1 MRAINRGFMNL
12 FRFGGRDSPGQFWPY
27 AAVVFVIGFVVMGF
41 GVAMAME
48 PLFEQALLAAQQ
60 NPDSVHVTQS
70 PTHYSVQIEP
80 GAGFA
85 PDFSNFFLALGAGA
99 ALLISLL
106 AAAVTRR
113 LHDRGLSGFIGLVPV
128 VFLVTGL
135 IGMQRLM
142 GALDSPDFNERLF
155 ILIFLNNL
163 IYMASLAG
171 LVILLILP
179 GQPRRNAHGDPAGP
193 PGPPVVD

>member
-1 MRAINRGFMNL
+1 MRAISRGFTSL

-27 AAVVFVIGFVVMGF
+27 AAVVFVMGFVVMGF
-41 GVAMAME
+41 GMATAME
-48 PLFEQALLAAQQ
+48 PLFEQAILAAQQ

-85 PDFSNFFLALGAGA
+85 PDFSNFFLTLGAGA
-99 ALLISLL
+99 ALLIGLL

-135 IGMQRLM
+135 VGMQRLM
-142 GALDSPDFNERLF
+142 AAFDSPDFDERLF
-155 ILIFLNNL
+155 FLIFLNNL

-179 GQPRRNAHGDPAGP
+179 GQPRRNAYGDPADP
-193 PGPPVVD
+193 RVPSLAD